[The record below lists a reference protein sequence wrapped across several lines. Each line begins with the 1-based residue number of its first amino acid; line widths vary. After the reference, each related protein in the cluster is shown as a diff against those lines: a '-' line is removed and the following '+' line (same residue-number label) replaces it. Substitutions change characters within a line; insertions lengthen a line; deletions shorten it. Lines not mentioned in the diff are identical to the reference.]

1 MRFLDRLKDFTR
13 LVAATVTRVLLRVG
27 LVLVYVVGIGL
38 TGLAMAL
45 FARRRFAA
53 YRSRAEG
60 YWMEAQGC
68 KPTLEDAKQQS

>member
-1 MRFLDRLKDFTR
+1 MRFLDRLRDFTR

-53 YRSRAEG
+53 YRRRADG
-60 YWMEAQGC
+60 YWIEAQGC
-68 KPTLEDAKQQS
+68 TPTLEDAKQQS